1 MMVPLRLDA
10 VIDWHRS
17 TGLLVQRGFRH
28 GVVFL
33 YPTLPLYREGAVSCL
48 TFRQRESDFK
58 ACFSCLL
65 RVLS

>member
-17 TGLLVQRGFRH
+17 TGLLIQRGFRH

-33 YPTLPLYREGAVSCL
+33 YPTLPIS
-48 TFRQRESDFK
+48 FKESE
-58 ACFSCLL
+58 
-65 RVLS
+65 LSAASHSGKERATTLKPVFLVF

>member
-10 VIDWHRS
+10 VVGWHRF

-33 YPTLPLYREGAVSCL
+33 DPTLPISFTERKLSAASHSGREQL
-48 TFRQRESDFK
+48 
-58 ACFSCLL
+58 
-65 RVLS
+65 